1 MEPISGVAASLVPG
15 TLAGIYITV
24 NLSAVNRLVINTG
37 RPIIVWI
44 VSLALQWQD
53 FKILQFI
60 GFLIMIIGV
69 FTFGDVLHFGMHS
82 TCGSV
87 KALFQDFLKIL
98 GSASQR
104 MIDICDFRMKEV
116 FRSDSEDVE
125 ILLPIYDSQAHRY
138 GSMRSVA

>member
-1 MEPISGVAASLVPG
+1 MEHVLGVAASLVPG

-53 FKILQFI
+53 FKILQLI

-69 FTFGDVLHFGMHS
+69 FTFGDVLHFGMQRRS
-82 TCGSV
+82 ELEVYTV
-87 KALFQDFLKIL
+87 TTLLDYLFQDTLFK
-98 GSASQR
+98 
-104 MIDICDFRMKEV
+104 F
-116 FRSDSEDVE
+116 
-125 ILLPIYDSQAHRY
+125 
-138 GSMRSVA
+138 